1 MDTPRNYKKHYERSL
16 KIAKDTKKIFDEY
29 WVKFGEKPDNLE
41 DAVLEYVADTNE
53 EFKALEDKLRVIE
66 ETDPIGKTAEHKK
79 IMSQLD
85 KILADFEQE
94 IRLAEKPKRQMALF
108 EKGV

>member
-1 MDTPRNYKKHYERSL
+1 MPKNTRE
-16 KIAKDTKKIFDEY
+16 AFDEY
-29 WVKFGEKPDNLE
+29 WAGDDTKPVELK

-79 IMSQLD
+79 IMAQLD
-85 KILADFEQE
+85 KILTDFELE
-94 IRLAEKPKRQMALF
+94 IRLAEKPKGQMALF